1 MNINRNNSYFNFLRL
16 LLQVTKESNSNPEML
31 YYLLQNNIDKLD
43 EKFAEVLYQFSI
55 TTLSTLQSE
64 EVYEVVQCISNLSVF
79 IQNFPTSNRRDCQE
93 IAIKGYQ
100 AVISFLTFETFPVM
114 WANIQNNLGIVYYDR
129 IKGRKKDNVEYAIFC
144 LQESLKVFI
153 PKDYPYEWAR
163 TQSNLGNAYWNR
175 IKGERADN
183 IELAIVYYQES
194 LKVNTFERY
203 PYEWANI
210 QNSLGNVYWNRIKG
224 DKRKNIEQA
233 INYCRES
240 LKVYTSEAFPY
251 ECARSK
257 INLGNAYWNRIKGD
271 KTDNIE
277 LALACFQESLKVYTS
292 ETFPYEWANIQNNLG
307 NAYWRRVKGDK
318 TDNIEMAIACFQE
331 SLKVFTL
338 EAFPCEWANLQNN
351 LGNAYNDRIKGK
363 KEHNVESAIFC
374 LRESLKVY
382 TQEAF
387 PYEWARTQNNLGGS
401 YNNRLN
407 GEYSENVEQAI
418 AFYQSSLKVY
428 TQEAFPYEWERT
440 QNNLENAYKNRIKEN
455 LAINIEKVIADHKES
470 LNRYTEEVFPY
481 EWANIQYKLGF
492 AYWKRIK
499 ERKVKNI
506 EESIIYFNNSL
517 RIYTKET
524 YSDEW
529 ARSQNGLGGAYI
541 SRIKGEKADNLE
553 KGISYLQ
560 DSLEVY
566 TLEAFPY
573 EWAMSNNNLGI
584 AYNDRI
590 KGEKANNL
598 EQAIAYYLNSL
609 KVYKKETL
617 PSEWANIHHNLGNTY
632 RGRIRGKKEDNLE
645 ESINYSKL
653 SLEVYTPEIFPEKWA
668 STHNNLGLIYSDR
681 IKGNKEDN
689 LEESISFLQE
699 SLRIYTLENFPC
711 DWARSQN
718 NLGLIYNNR
727 IKGKKGDNLEEAIS
741 YFQKSLKVHTFEDFP
756 YEWAMT
762 QNNLGLTYRDRIKEE
777 KVENIEKAIFHFRES
792 LKVYTPEAFPIDCM
806 RTARNLGNLAFKRGN
821 WKIAIKAYNRAI
833 EALEIS
839 RSWAK
844 TFQTKQETIEPA
856 IDIYYNI
863 VQALLNTDQFSLAL
877 EYVERSKTRNLAELI
892 DTQNIQPK
900 GKFTSAVLSKLSLL
914 RNKINTEQIYL
925 ANEERRYDSLSKAS
939 QSTQSSSPD
948 RAHLQ
953 RLQKELD
960 ELIQYDIL
968 PIDPT
973 FSLTQFKTITFDEIK
988 TITNEHTAIVEWYIT
1003 EDKVLVFIVTHQ
1015 NRYPQMWQSSIEDR
1029 ENLKS
1034 WASEYIKS
1042 YYLKPQQWKAD
1053 LEASLAKLAEILHLE
1068 EILSFVPKECDR
1080 LILIPHRFL
1089 HLLPLHALP
1098 VSKQLDTNS
1107 GEDIQYLLDVFP
1119 RGVKYTP
1126 SCQLLKIA
1134 QNQQQQSFK
1143 NFFAVQNPTKDL
1155 IYTDLEVETISSFFS
1170 NTEVLVK
1177 QTANK
1182 ASLKLNQKINSANCI
1197 HFSCH
1202 GKFDIDLPL
1211 ESALILSKNEVNTT
1225 NSNFTLAEIFE
1236 LSLQECRLVTLSAC
1250 ETGLTE
1256 FNSLSDEYIGL
1267 PSGFLFAGSPSVVS
1281 SLWTVSDLSTAFLM
1295 VKFYE
1300 NLLKFSQSID
1310 VATALKQAQEWLRNL
1325 TYQEFDRELAKP
1337 KYQKALAQLQQKFSP
1352 ADFFELED
1360 AIEIEGN
1367 KMKKFKPEDKPFANP
1382 FYWAAFLATG
1392 V

>member
-64 EVYEVVQCISNLSVF
+64 EVYEVVRCISNLSVF

-338 EAFPCEWANLQNN
+338 EAFPCEWANIQNN

-455 LAINIEKVIADHKES
+455 KADNIEKLIADHKES
-470 LNRYTEEVFPY
+470 LNRYTEEVFPD

-499 ERKVKNI
+499 GRKVENI
-506 EESIIYFNNSL
+506 EEAIIYFNNSL

-560 DSLEVY
+560 VSLEIY

-598 EQAIAYYLNSL
+598 EQAIAYYQNSL

-617 PSEWANIHHNLGNTY
+617 PSEWANIQNNLGNTY
-632 RGRIRGKKEDNLE
+632 WARIRGKKEDNLE

-653 SLEVYTPEIFPEKWA
+653 SLEVYTPEVFPEKWA

-689 LEESISFLQE
+689 LEEAISYLQK
-699 SLRIYTLENFPC
+699 SLKVYTLEAFPFE
-711 DWARSQN
+711 WARSQN
-718 NLGLIYNNR
+718 NLGLNYNNR
-727 IKGKKGDNLEEAIS
+727 IKGKKEDNLEEAIS

-756 YEWAMT
+756 YEWAMS
-762 QNNLGLTYRDRIKEE
+762 QNNLGLTFRDRIKEQ

-792 LKVYTPEAFPIDCM
+792 LKVCTPQSFPIDCM
-806 RTARNLGNLAFKRGN
+806 RYARNLGNLAFKRKN
-821 WKIAIKAYNRAI
+821 WEIAIKAYNRAI

-844 TFQTKQETIEPA
+844 TFQTKQETIEPV

-877 EYVERSKTRNLAELI
+877 EYVERSKTRNLVELV
-892 DTQNIQPK
+892 DTRNIQPK
-900 GKFTSAVLSKLSLL
+900 GKFPPAVLSKLSLL

-925 ANEERRYDSLSKAS
+925 ANEERRYDSLLKAS

-948 RAHLQ
+948 RTQ
-953 RLQKELD
+953 LQKLQQELD
-960 ELIQYDIL
+960 ELIQYDIS
-968 PIDPT
+968 PIDST
-973 FSLTQFKTITFDEIK
+973 FSLTQKVEIITFDEIK
-988 TITNEHTAIVEWYIT
+988 TITDERTAIIEWYIT
-1003 EDKVLVFIVTHQ
+1003 GDKVLVFIVTHQ
-1015 NRYPQMWQSSIEDR
+1015 NRYPQMWQSSTEDR
-1029 ENLKS
+1029 KNLES
-1034 WASEYIKS
+1034 WASEYIKA
-1042 YYLKPQQWKAD
+1042 YYLKPQQWKTN

-1068 EILSFVPKECDR
+1068 EILSFVPEECDN

-1089 HLLPLHALP
+1089 HFVPLNALP
-1098 VSKQLDTNS
+1098 VSERRNS
-1107 GEDIQYLLDVFP
+1107 RKKSKSLLDLFP
-1119 RGVKYTP
+1119 QGIKYAP
-1126 SCQLLKIA
+1126 SCQLFKVA
-1134 QNQQQQSFK
+1134 KSQQQQSIK
-1143 NFFAVQNPTKDL
+1143 SLFAIQNPTNDL
-1155 IYTDLEVETISSFFS
+1155 IYTDLEVETISSFFL
-1170 NTEVLVK
+1170 NTEVLAK

-1182 ASLKLNQKINSANCI
+1182 ASLKLNQNLNSANCV

-1202 GKFDIDLPL
+1202 GKFNFELPL
-1211 ESALILSKNEVNTT
+1211 ESALILSKTETSTINRDL
-1225 NSNFTLAEIFE
+1225 TLAEIFE
-1236 LSLQECRLVTLSAC
+1236 LSLQECRIVILSAC

-1267 PSGFLFAGSPSVVS
+1267 PSGFLFAGSPSIVS

-1295 VKFYE
+1295 IKFYE
-1300 NLLKFSQSID
+1300 HLFQLPQSVE
-1310 VATALKQAQEWLRNL
+1310 VAMSLQKAQQWLRNL
-1325 TYQEFDRELAKP
+1325 TCREFEQELVKP
-1337 KYQKALAQLQQKFSP
+1337 QYQKALAQLKQKFSS
-1352 ADFFELED
+1352 AEFFELED
-1360 AIEIEGN
+1360 AIEVERE
-1367 KMKKFKPEDKPFANP
+1367 KLKKFHPDDKPFSNP
-1382 FYWAAFLATG
+1382 FYWAAFIATG